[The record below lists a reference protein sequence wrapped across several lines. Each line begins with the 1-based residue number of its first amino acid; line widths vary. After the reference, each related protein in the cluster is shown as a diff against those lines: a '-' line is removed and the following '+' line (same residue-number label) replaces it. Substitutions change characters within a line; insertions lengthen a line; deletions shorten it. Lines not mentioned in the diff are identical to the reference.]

1 MKRTLHAI
9 RRWWPVY
16 SRVYYSLPV
25 LFLLVAGE
33 PVSGQVSLTIDP
45 AMTKG
50 PSTAPVTIVE
60 FTDYQ

>member
-1 MKRTLHAI
+1 M
-9 RRWWPVY
+9 Y